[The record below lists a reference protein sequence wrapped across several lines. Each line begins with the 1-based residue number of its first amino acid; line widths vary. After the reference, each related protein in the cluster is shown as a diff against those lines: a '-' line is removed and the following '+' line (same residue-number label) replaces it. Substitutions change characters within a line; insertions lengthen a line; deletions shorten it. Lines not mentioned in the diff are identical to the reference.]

1 METAPPLFFL
11 FQKQLLQG
19 RLDIFFLR
27 VPMTKVDQD
36 GHPLIR
42 QRAPC

>member
-1 METAPPLFFL
+1 METAPPFF
-11 FQKQLLQG
+11 FVSEAVASG